1 MIPWP
6 ETIALLVLLS
16 LTWFWYDSFQAHAV
30 ALAAARATCRAEDL
44 LLLDE
49 TVALAELRA
58 VRDDDGCLRLRR
70 VYQFEY
76 SDTGD
81 NRRVGRVTL
90 IGSELLLCSIE
101 AE

>member
-1 MIPWP
+1 M
-6 ETIALLVLLS
+6 
-16 LTWFWYDSFQAHAV
+16 
-30 ALAAARATCRAEDL
+30 
-44 LLLDE
+44 LDE